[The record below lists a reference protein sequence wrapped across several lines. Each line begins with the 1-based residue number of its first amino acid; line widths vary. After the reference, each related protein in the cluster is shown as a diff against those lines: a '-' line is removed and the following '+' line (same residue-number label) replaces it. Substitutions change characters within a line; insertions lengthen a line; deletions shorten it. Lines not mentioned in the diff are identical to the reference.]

1 MKRKVVAALQTRGV
15 LTADLAVELD
25 ECLRDRETLPA
36 HPALSP
42 VASDESSSRN
52 ASPHGGRSSTFA
64 RPDKRQIE
72 QRLEEDRERHKR
84 LRENVW
90 AVDDT
95 KEIDR
100 LWEDTSDIAEQD
112 YLNAEQVA
120 IERRQIITEVSV

>member
-1 MKRKVVAALQTRGV
+1 MKRKVVGALQARGV
-15 LTADLAVELD
+15 LTTDLTVELD

-42 VASDESSSRN
+42 AASDESSSRN
-52 ASPHGGRSSTFA
+52 MSPHGGRPSASA
-64 RPDKRQIE
+64 RLDKRQIE

-100 LWEDTSDIAEQD
+100 LWEDMSDIGEQD

-120 IERRQIITEVSV
+120 VERRQIITEVAV